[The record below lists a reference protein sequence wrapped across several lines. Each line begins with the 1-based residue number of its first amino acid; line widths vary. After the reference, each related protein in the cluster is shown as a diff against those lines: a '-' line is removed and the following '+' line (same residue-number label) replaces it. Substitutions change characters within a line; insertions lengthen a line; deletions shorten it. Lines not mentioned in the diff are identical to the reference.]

1 MAEPF
6 RILWADDEIDL
17 LRPHILYLEERGY
30 DLTPVHSG
38 EDALQLA
45 ASESFDLILLD
56 ERMPGLD
63 GLEVL
68 ERLQAVRP
76 DLPVVM
82 VTKQEDEGLMEE
94 ALGRSITDFLTK
106 PVNPSQVLSV
116 CKRILEGRR
125 IRGQAAARDYTGEFA
140 RLSDRLGAGELS
152 PGAWGEMAEA
162 LAWWA
167 VRLDETGREGLEES
181 LASLAAEADG
191 VLGRRLAADYPA
203 WAADD
208 RPWRERLLAHITEAA
223 DAGGDLPVMDS
234 RPLFV
239 HDLAGRVIV
248 PTLAEHG
255 RALLLVLDCLR
266 YDQWLALE
274 PMLAAGVRTE
284 RVPVF
289 SQLPTASP
297 FGRNGLFSGRWPD
310 EAAADFGDLW
320 EGGWDEGE
328 RGLNRHEPEMLR
340 QVLRAAPASG
350 GVPEGLEV
358 AGFERVRAPGEI
370 EEAARR
376 LGGELPAG
384 LSVLVVGFLD
394 LLAHGQAESEIL
406 QELAPDAAAFR
417 ALARQWLGRSPL
429 PDLVRG
435 VLSRGV
441 PVLIA
446 TDHGSTQVRRGIEV
460 KADETASRGLRWKAG
475 RNLVAD
481 ERWTVRIDD
490 PGAWRLP
497 RLGVTGTWLLAREDA
512 FLLFRHDAAPL
523 KRKFEAS
530 FQHGGISLAELVVP
544 FVRLLPPRG
553 PEIPER
559 Q

>member
-1 MAEPF
+1 MGGAF
-6 RILWADDEIDL
+6 RILWVDDEIDL

-45 ASESFDLILLD
+45 ASEPFDLILLD

-68 ERLQAVRP
+68 ERLQAIRP

-94 ALGRSITDFLTK
+94 ALGRSIADFLTK

-140 RLSDRLGAGELS
+140 RLSGRLASGGLG
-152 PGAWGEMAEA
+152 PDGWGEMAEA

-181 LASLAAEADG
+181 LTSLQAEADG
-191 VLGRRLAADYPA
+191 VLGRQLVSDYPA
-203 WAADD
+203 WSSDA
-208 RPWRERLLAHITEAA
+208 RPWQERLHEQVQQ
-223 DAGGDLPVMDS
+223 AGGGELPS
-234 RPLFV
+234 SGERPLFV
-239 HDLAGRVIV
+239 HELMGRAIV
-248 PTLAEHG
+248 PTLAAHG

-284 RVPVF
+284 RTPVF
-289 SQLPTASP
+289 SQLPTATP

-310 EAAADFGDLW
+310 EVAAEYGDLW
-320 EGGWDEGE
+320 ESGWDEDP
-328 RGLNRHEPEMLR
+328 RGLNRHEQRMLEE
-340 QVLRAAPASG
+340 VLQEACG
-350 GVPEGLEV
+350 GEGGSEGLEV
-358 AGFERVRAPGEI
+358 ASFERVRAPGET
-370 EEAARR
+370 EQAARR

-384 LSVLVVGFLD
+384 LSVLVVNFLD

-417 ALARQWLGRSPL
+417 ALGRQWLGRSPL

-435 VLSRGV
+435 VLGRGV

-446 TDHGSTQVRRGIEV
+446 TDHGSTQVRRPIEV

-481 ERWTVRIDD
+481 ERWAVRVDD
-490 PGAWRLP
+490 PASWRLP

-512 FLLFRHDAAPL
+512 FLVFRHDAAPL

-544 FVRLLPPRG
+544 FVRLTPAGRT
-553 PEIPER
+553 
-559 Q
+559 